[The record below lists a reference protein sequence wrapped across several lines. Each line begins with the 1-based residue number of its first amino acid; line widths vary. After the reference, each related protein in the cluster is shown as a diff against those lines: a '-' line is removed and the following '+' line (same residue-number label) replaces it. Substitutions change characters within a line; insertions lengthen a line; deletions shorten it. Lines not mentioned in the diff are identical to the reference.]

1 MPFLSRI
8 TTFSFNKETFWTVG
22 GFMIVKNLL
31 LFINFLALLAG
42 ILLLAAGAYLQVSAP
57 STGDLIHLSTT
68 IAAGSLGV
76 GIVVVVVS
84 FLGCFG
90 AANEKGMLLKT
101 YFGLLC
107 ALVVLEL
114 GVGGAAYA
122 KRDAVVNVCFVAD
135 LVERQWE
142 KLIADNTTASTNTI
156 LKIEHTFQCC
166 GYRTPTTL
174 SVPATDCPLALGYPN
189 PCFSVLQDALRGS
202 LSVIGG
208 AGVGLGVVE
217 LVGIAFSALL
227 FVRIARRERAS
238 ESLLGEAWRI
248 NRDKIQYGYANYQYV

>member
-42 ILLLAAGAYLQVSAP
+42 ILLIAAGAYLQVSAP

-90 AANEKGMLLKT
+90 AANEKGMMLKT

-114 GVGGAAYA
+114 GVGGAAYV
-122 KRDAVVNVCFVAD
+122 KRDAVAD

-156 LKIEHTFQCC
+156 LQIEHTFQCC

-174 SVPATDCPLALGYPN
+174 SVPATDCPLTLGYPN
-189 PCFSVLQDALRGS
+189 PCYSVLLDALRSS
-202 LSVIGG
+202 LSLIGG

-217 LVGIAFSALL
+217 FIGIVFSALL